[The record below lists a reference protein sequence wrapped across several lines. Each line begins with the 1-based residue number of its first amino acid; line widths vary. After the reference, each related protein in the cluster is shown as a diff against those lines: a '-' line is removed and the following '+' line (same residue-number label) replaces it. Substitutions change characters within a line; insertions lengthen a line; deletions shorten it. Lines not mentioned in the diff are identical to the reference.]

1 MRILSVLSW
10 GWALAVLPTMT
21 VISQAQTIDPFL
33 IEKALDERADIELKK
48 VTLGQALEQMGRKM
62 GVRIDVASAEPAF
75 AQLPYGQLS
84 EIESA
89 QLQGISWREAL
100 TELLKPFSLTYQPGD
115 TKISILGSNDLMRQ
129 PQRLTMAELNA
140 LVVLQTKTMN
150 NKTGSFLFQLR
161 QATEIKFGFAQ
172 DGRYKDHIDLGPN
185 QTVLSAQPA
194 PASEVLSRY
203 AGTVWRKGESS
214 TWYVL
219 GNVVEGK
226 TQDVDIVIINPAEL
240 VKMKL
245 QRRIDLD
252 FKNQPVQTI
261 LLGLANKAAVKL
273 KLEPGC
279 IGMVD
284 PAQRDNCSL
293 VAMNN
298 TIEQALEALSGLTGL
313 GYYPDYDGL
322 TIVASET
329 LRSRKPGKV
338 DLNDRTVCILKVKLP
353 DSDDELTILIRESDF
368 KNAGIWNKYLQLRQ
382 ENIAELMKMIRDYP
396 IAEVSDM

>member
-10 GWALAVLPTMT
+10 GLALAVLPAMT
-21 VISQAQTIDPFL
+21 AISQAQAVDPFL

-48 VTLGQALEQMGRKM
+48 VTLGQALEQVGRKM
-62 GVRIDVASAEPAF
+62 GVRIGVESAGPAF
-75 AQLPYGQLS
+75 AQLPYGHLS

-115 TKISILGSNDLMRQ
+115 TKISILGSDDLMRQ
-129 PQRLTMAELNA
+129 PRRLTMAELNA
-140 LVVLQTKTMN
+140 LVVLQTKTLS
-150 NKTGSFLFQLR
+150 NKSDNLLRQLR
-161 QATEIKFGFAQ
+161 VTTGIEFGLVQ
-172 DGRYKDHIDLGPN
+172 DRLHKDEVDLGPH
-185 QTVLSAQPA
+185 QTVLTAQPA

-214 TWYVL
+214 TWFVQ
-219 GNVVEGK
+219 GNVSEGR
-226 TQDVDIVIINPAEL
+226 TTNINIVIINPKEL

-245 QRRIDLD
+245 QRRIDLN
-252 FKNQPVQTI
+252 FKNQPLQTI
-261 LLGLANKAAVKL
+261 LLDLANKAAVKL
-273 KLEPGC
+273 TLEPGS

-293 VAMNN
+293 VASNN

-313 GYYPDYDGL
+313 EYYPDYDGVTVAAGDLLL
-322 TIVASET
+322 T
-329 LRSRKPGKV
+329 RKPGKV
-338 DLNDRTVCILKVKLP
+338 DLADRTVCILKVKLP

-368 KNAGIWNKYLQLRQ
+368 KNAGIWDKYLQLRQ

-396 IAEVSDM
+396 IAEIAD